1 MVAGLSI
8 MLAAYEALALLTK
21 RPPTIT
27 RLSHTKVG
35 VLVWLWLLSLAIHLI
50 RGEDAP
56 PLQTSRLVTVGARAL
71 PFTRRTKREPAS

>member
-8 MLAAYEALALLTK
+8 VLAAYEALALLTK

-35 VLVWLWLLSLAIHLI
+35 VLVWLWLVSLAIHLI
-50 RGEDAP
+50 RGEYAP
-56 PLQTSRLVTVGARAL
+56 PLEQELVRVGGRVFPRRA
-71 PFTRRTKREPAS
+71 AH

>member
-1 MVAGLSI
+1 MVAGISI
-8 MLAAYEALALLTK
+8 VLAAYEALALLTK

-35 VLVWLWLLSLAIHLI
+35 VLVWLWLVSLAIHLI

-56 PLQTSRLVTVGARAL
+56 PLQARRLVTVGARAL
-71 PFTRRTKREPAS
+71 PLRRANRGRAS